1 MTTATL
7 HTFRTNIDI
16 PDKQRHEV
24 IELLNQRLAD
34 AADLKSQTKY
44 AHWNVKGMHFQQLH
58 ELFDEVAEHLEAHT
72 DLIAERITALGGV
85 ARGTARQAAAY
96 SSLPEYQLEAVEG
109 EEHVSALVTR
119 LGKYAN
125 ETRAGID
132 TADRLGDKATAD
144 LLTEIVREADKDLWF
159 LEAHLQ
165 Q

>member
-7 HTFRTNIDI
+7 HSFRTNIGL
-16 PDKQRHEV
+16 PEKQRHEV

-34 AADLKSQTKY
+34 AADLKSQAKY

-58 ELFDEVAEHLEAHT
+58 ELFDEVATHVEAHT
-72 DLIAERITALGGV
+72 DLIAERVTALGGV
-85 ARGTARQAAAY
+85 ARGTARLAAAN
-96 SSLPEYQLEAVEG
+96 SSLPEYQLEAVDG

-119 LGKYAN
+119 VAKYAN
-125 ETRAGID
+125 EVRTGID
-132 TADRLGDKATAD
+132 TAARLGDQGTAD

-165 Q
+165 H